1 MSAHFL
7 PGTVGYLL
15 MQMRGVW
22 HDHLELCALDGT
34 PLSVDPYGMVAGGS
48 PFDNLVYVE
57 FDGETY
63 RQTNVT
69 FRGRPFHVRSFTG
82 KLIDGILHFDTL
94 GPGDPGHIGVA
105 AGHDTLIFVAQ
116 KIDDSLKRYAEPDF
130 IRLIGMSER
139 TRSTVLYRGGVA
151 VRCLNVRGM
160 KLSPVGNI
168 RHPLDPRGLDGDVHA
183 ARSVTLAYQQGETDE
198 P

>member
-1 MSAHFL
+1 MSVHFL
-7 PGTVGYLL
+7 PGTVGYML

-34 PLSVDPYGMVAGGS
+34 PLSEDIYGMVNGPA

-57 FDGETY
+57 FDGEIY

-69 FRGRPFHVRSFTG
+69 FRGRPLHVRSFTG

-94 GPGDPGHIGVA
+94 GPNDPGHIGVA

-139 TRSTVLYRGGVA
+139 TRSTVLYRNGIA
-151 VRCLNVRGM
+151 VRTLNVRGV
-160 KLSPVGNI
+160 KLSPSGDR
-168 RHPLDPRGLDGDVHA
+168 RHALDPRGLEGEVHEN
-183 ARSVTLAYQQGETDE
+183 RSVTMAYQGENDK

>member
-34 PLSVDPYGMVAGGS
+34 PLNQDPYGMVGGSS

-57 FDGETY
+57 FDGEIY
-63 RQTNVT
+63 RQSNVT
-69 FRGRPFHVRSFTG
+69 FRGRPTHVRSFTG
-82 KLIDGILHFDTL
+82 KLIDGILRFDTL
-94 GPGDPGHIGVA
+94 GPNDPGHIGVA

-116 KIDDSLKRYAEPDF
+116 KMDESLQRYAEPDF
-130 IRLIGMSER
+130 IRLIGASER

-151 VRCLNVRGM
+151 VRTLNVRGV
-160 KLSPVGNI
+160 KLSPAADR
-168 RHPLDPRGLDGDVHA
+168 RHALDPRGLDGDVHE
-183 ARSVTLAYQQGETDE
+183 ARSVTLAYQGGNDKL
-198 P
+198 

>member
-15 MQMRGVW
+15 MQMRGIW
-22 HDHLELCALDGT
+22 HDHLELCTLAGT
-34 PLSVDPYGMVAGGS
+34 PLNQDPFGMVAGGS

-57 FDGETY
+57 FDGEIY

-69 FRGRPFHVRSFTG
+69 FRGRPLHVRSFTG
-82 KLIDGILHFDTL
+82 RLLNGILHFDTL
-94 GPGDPGHIGVA
+94 GPSDPGHIGVA

-139 TRSTVLYRGGVA
+139 TRSTVLYRGGIA
-151 VRCLNVRGM
+151 VRTLNVRGV
-160 KLSPVGNI
+160 KLSPTADC
-168 RHPLDPRGLDGDVHA
+168 RHALDPRGLEGAVHET
-183 ARSVTLAYQQGETDE
+183 RSVTMAYQEETDE

>member
-1 MSAHFL
+1 MSANFL
-7 PGTVGYLL
+7 PGTVGYML

-34 PLSVDPYGMVAGGS
+34 PMSVDPYGMVAGGS

-63 RQTNVT
+63 RQSNVT
-69 FRGRPFHVRSFTG
+69 FRGRPLHVRSFTG
-82 KLIDGILHFDTL
+82 KLIDGILHFDAL
-94 GPGDPGHIGVA
+94 GPNDPGHIGVA
-105 AGHDTLIFVAQ
+105 AGHDTLIFVSQ
-116 KIDDSLKRYAEPDF
+116 KIDESLQRYAEPDF
-130 IRLIGMSER
+130 IRLIGASER

-151 VRCLNVRGM
+151 VRTLNVRGV
-160 KLSPVGNI
+160 KLSPVGDK
-168 RHPLDPRGLDGDVHA
+168 RHPLDPRGLDGDVHE
-183 ARSVTLAYQQGETDE
+183 ARSVTLAYQGETDE